1 MGMIGNY
8 LAVHAELLQSI
19 RTEEVSLHEIGPKLD
34 IDKSWQAL
42 HYILNGGQEGNSSPL
57 GAAVPLTSHYIGHY
71 SDAEVFALEPD
82 EVKLTAEALEGIEE
96 AWLREHY
103 PFRQMMEEGVYP
115 LWRRMRRKN
124 SSIISIRISRPS
136 GSSTSRQA
144 RVHPALCSIFPSHS
158 HYYITLEKGARE
170 LCADML
176 LYS

>member
-8 LAVHAELLQSI
+8 LAVHAEMLQSI

-42 HYILNGGQEGNSSPL
+42 HYILNGGQEGNHSPL
-57 GAAVPLTSHYIGHY
+57 GAAVPLTSHYIGHF

-103 PFRQMMEEGVYP
+103 PFRQMMEEGIYP
-115 LWRRMRRKN
+115 LMDDDEADEFFDYIYTYFQAIREFYQQA
-124 SSIISIRISRPS
+124 SASASCVVFYIS
-136 GSSTSRQA
+136 
-144 RVHPALCSIFPSHS
+144 
-158 HYYITLEKGARE
+158 
-170 LCADML
+170 
-176 LYS
+176 